1 MQIKVQGKAGEC
13 GFSCGDDET
22 LLLAGLRQGL
32 SLPYEC
38 ATGTCGSCRGRL
50 MEGDVALV
58 WNDAPALAKL
68 KRDKGDILLCQ
79 ARPKSDCTV
88 RIPAHVATKAG
99 ANDLPTHR
107 KGRIANLQLLT
118 RDVIHFEL
126 LLSAPISFKPGQFVV
141 VEAKDV
147 PGRRAY
153 SIVNY
158 QTNAQ
163 TIALLVKRKPGGG
176 FSNWLFEQNVEG
188 QELEVFGPLGQATF
202 AAEEGK
208 DIICIAGGSG
218 IAGMMSIL
226 ECATSQSYFRDH
238 KGYVFFGV
246 RSVSD
251 AFYVDELARYVDAA
265 KGGLEVTIAF
275 SDEDI
280 SFVQNGSFRG
290 LNLVGGMVHEVAE
303 RAMEDR
309 YGDLISYVAG
319 PVPMVDGA
327 IRMLVT
333 QAGLTPDK
341 IRFDKFS

>member
-1 MQIKVQGKAGEC
+1 MQINVQSKAGEC
-13 GFSCGDDET
+13 EFTCGEEET
-22 LLLAGLRQGL
+22 LLQAGLRQGL

-38 ATGTCGSCRGRL
+38 ATGTCGSCRARL
-50 MEGDVALV
+50 TEGNVALL
-58 WNDAPALAKL
+58 WNEAPALAKL
-68 KRDKGDILLCQ
+68 KREKGDILLCQ
-79 ARPKSDCTV
+79 ARPRSDCTV
-88 RIPAHVATKAG
+88 RIPANVVSAAEG
-99 ANDLPTHR
+99 SSLPAHR
-107 KGRIANLQLLT
+107 KGRIANVKLLT
-118 RDVIHFEL
+118 RDVIHFDVH
-126 LLSAPISFKPGQFVV
+126 LSSPITFKPGQFVV
-141 VEAKDV
+141 VESKDV

-158 QTNAQ
+158 QPNAD

-176 FSNWLFEQNVEG
+176 FSNWLFERNVEG
-188 QELEVFGPLGQATF
+188 AELDVFGPLGAATF
-202 AAEEGK
+202 HAEENK

-226 ECATSQSYFRDH
+226 QCATSQNYFRNH

-246 RSVSD
+246 RSAAD
-251 AFYVDELARYVDAA
+251 AFYVNELAHHVEASD
-265 KGGLEVTIAF
+265 GGLEVTIAF

-290 LNLVGGMVHEVAE
+290 VNLVGGMVHEVAE

-309 YGDLISYVAG
+309 YSDMISYIAG

-333 QAGLTPDK
+333 RAGQTPDR